1 MGGASL
7 KEMPRTKKVV
17 CCGVEQQAQ
26 LVHFILREFFAF
38 SGKALQF
45 ITTEPSSALARNPQE
60 LIGLW

>member
-38 SGKALQF
+38 SGKALQ
-45 ITTEPSSALARNPQE
+45 TEPSSALARNPQE